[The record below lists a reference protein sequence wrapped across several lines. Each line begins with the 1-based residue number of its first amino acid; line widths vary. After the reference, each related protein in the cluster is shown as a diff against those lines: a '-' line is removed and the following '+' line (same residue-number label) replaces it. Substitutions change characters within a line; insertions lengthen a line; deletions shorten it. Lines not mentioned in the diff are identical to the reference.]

1 MVFQKT
7 KKTSG
12 EQKLANG
19 DRWIFDKLEDRE
31 YSREEKIERLRK
43 LVAYR
48 KTVKGGK
55 KKNTVCINN
64 GKVCKVYDADLPI
77 PEGWVRGFIKKGVRS
92 LSEGVRNEQ

>member
-12 EQKLANG
+12 VQKLAKG

-43 LVAYR
+43 LVAYQKANNPRAGR
-48 KTVKGGK
+48 KKGF
-55 KKNTVCINN
+55 VMINN
-64 GKVCKVYDADLPI
+64 GVVTKQYDPDLPI
-77 PEGWVRGFIKKGVRS
+77 PEGWKRGCIKKGVQ
-92 LSEGVRNEQ
+92 E

>member
-1 MVFQKT
+1 MVVFQKT

-12 EQKLANG
+12 EQKLAKG

-31 YSREEKIERLRK
+31 YSREEKIERLKK

-48 KTVKGGK
+48 KTVKNGRK
-55 KKNTVCINN
+55 KSTVCINN

-77 PEGWVRGFIKKGVRS
+77 PEGWVRGFIKKGVQ
-92 LSEGVRNEQ
+92 NEQ